1 VSSSEVT
8 DHDHGRAQVVGCT
21 MESNL
26 GPGVLVRSSP
36 SPVEVPLTDGKRFP
50 FSLRLHTNAAVSQ
63 VHSIHIEDNQIRGN
77 CTEPAGEGAQV
88 AITTDAH
95 DITLRGNTIARGG
108 DGAAGVGVRCGPE
121 TRRIELLEN
130 DFGADLAEEVVAE
143 NGASLGPAEDGPGTI
158 GYEAGRPAESSLFR
172 HLPLEA
178 ARL

>member
-1 VSSSEVT
+1 
-8 DHDHGRAQVVGCT
+8 
-21 MESNL
+21 M
-26 GPGVLVRSSP
+26 
-36 SPVEVPLTDGKRFP
+36 
-50 FSLRLHTNAAVSQ
+50 SQ
-63 VHSIHIEDNQIRGN
+63 VHSIHIADNQIRGN
-77 CTEPAGEGAQV
+77 CTEPGGEGAQV

-130 DFGADLAEEVVAE
+130 DFGADLAEEVVAD
-143 NGASLGPAEDGPGTI
+143 GASLGPAEDGPGTI

>member
-1 VSSSEVT
+1 
-8 DHDHGRAQVVGCT
+8 
-21 MESNL
+21 M
-26 GPGVLVRSSP
+26 
-36 SPVEVPLTDGKRFP
+36 
-50 FSLRLHTNAAVSQ
+50 SQ
-63 VHSIHIEDNQIRGN
+63 VHSIHIENNEIRGN
-77 CTEPAGEGAQV
+77 CTEPGGEGAQV

-143 NGASLGPAEDGPGTI
+143 NAASLGPAEDGPGTI